1 MIEIMDKLRSFMEMC
16 CYLFPYIDSTY
27 DSLSI
32 HSCLLFGFEM
42 DELKQEIKIGLD
54 KILDEMRSLS
64 NFRNISIEGNYRKE
78 SFLLSSYSQRYD
90 LYFNLLSDFEKVMM
104 VCSRLIDGFGYKIS
118 TSMDNGELNT
128 TIDIITYNK

>member
-1 MIEIMDKLRSFMEMC
+1 MIEIMDRLRSFMEMC

-27 DSLSI
+27 DSFRI

-42 DELKQEIKIGLD
+42 DELKKEIKIGLD

-64 NFRNISIEGNYRKE
+64 NSRNISIEDGYRKE
-78 SFLLSSYSQRYD
+78 SFVLISYSHCYD
-90 LYFNLLSDFEKVMM
+90 LYFNLLSDFEKVMR
-104 VCSRLIDGFGYKIS
+104 VCSRFIDGFGYKIN

-128 TIDIITYNK
+128 TIDIITYNN